1 MIIGR
6 PGDRAWGRG
15 FLVALLMWT
24 PLELPSISASVQR
37 VPRGGWVH
45 LAPALGSLVLHAV
58 VTVITWWAVERW
70 PLAGQRAR
78 AGHYALHVALMLG
91 LTSAY
96 VALVLIP
103 ISWAGGITGPLG
115 EEIVIW
121 LPGLALGYGFNAAV
135 GSFFALRARLLA
147 EESRS
152 TQLAAQLTQSQLSV
166 LRAQLHPHFFFNTL
180 NAIAELVHRD
190 PDAAGRI
197 VGRLGA
203 FLRYSL
209 EMSERQAV
217 PLGEEIAA
225 LQAYLDIVR
234 LRFGDRVTVET
245 RIELAALAAP
255 VPPLLVQPLVEN
267 ALKHGLEPKEG
278 AGRLEITASVRDRM
292 LHLEVRDD
300 GVGLAAVRRPG
311 AGIGLRNT
319 RDRLQQMYGAA
330 ATLTVQARPTGGV
343 VATVILPAGAPA
355 PAARPALSAVG

>member
-6 PGDRAWGRG
+6 PGERAWGRG
-15 FLVALLMWT
+15 FLVALLLWA
-24 PLELPSISASVQR
+24 PLEVPNAFAAVQR
-37 VPRGGWVH
+37 VSRGGWMQ
-45 LAPALGSLVLHAV
+45 LSPALGGLVLMAV
-58 VTVITWWAVERW
+58 LTVITWWAVERW

-78 AGHYALHVALMLG
+78 PGHYLLHPALMVAL
-91 LTSAY
+91 TCAY
-96 VALVLIP
+96 VTAIRYP
-103 ISWAGGITGPLG
+103 ISWAGGITGSLG
-115 EEIVIW
+115 ESILIW
-121 LPGLALGYGFNAAV
+121 LPTLALGYTFNAAV
-135 GSFFALRARLLA
+135 GSFFALRQRLLA

-152 TQLAAQLTQSQLSV
+152 ARLAAQLTQSQLSV

-190 PDAAGRI
+190 ADAAGRI
-197 VGRLGA
+197 VARLGA

-209 EMSERQAV
+209 EMSEREAV
-217 PLGEEIAA
+217 PLREEIGA

-245 RIELAALAAP
+245 RIEPAALAAP

-278 AGRLEITASVRDRM
+278 PGRLEITARIRDRM
-292 LHLEVRDD
+292 LYLEVRDD
-300 GVGLAAVRRPG
+300 GVGLAAERRPG

-319 RDRLQQMYGAA
+319 RDRLEQMYGGA

-343 VATVILPAGAPA
+343 AATVVLPAASI
-355 PAARPALSAVG
+355 PAARPALPVGV